1 MRHWLPP
8 TFLLFYFLFYFIN
21 VESIELDFWSA
32 EELMNARTLPGILGV
47 LGLAAILLQ
56 LAVQYIN
63 PSKPVSNTIDHDSNI
78 SLSELQATQNDASN
92 QSRPQR
98 LFGGLRQ
105 RPLETHGRT
114 LALVAF
120 FLVYIFLIDELG
132 FTIASIAFL
141 LIAPWLL
148 GHKRSLTRIGV
159 SLGIPLGL
167 AVLFDLLGI
176 YLPSGQWLG

>member
-32 EELMNARTLPGILGV
+32 EELMNARTLPGILGA
-47 LGLAAILLQ
+47 LGFAAILLQ

-63 PSKPVSNTIDHDSNI
+63 PWTTASGTTRNDSSIRPSKR
-78 SLSELQATQNDASN
+78 QAKQNDPSN
-92 QSRPQR
+92 RTRTQHLFEGSPHRPFER
-98 LFGGLRQ
+98 
-105 RPLETHGRT
+105 HVRT

-120 FLVYIFLIDELG
+120 FLVYIFLINILS
-132 FTIASIAFL
+132 FTIASIVFL
-141 LIAPWLL
+141 LIAPWLI
-148 GHKRSLTRIGV
+148 GHKQTLTCIGV
-159 SLGIPLGL
+159 SLGVPLVL

>member
-8 TFLLFYFLFYFIN
+8 TFLLFYFLFYFIS

-32 EELMNARTLPGILGV
+32 EELMNARTLPGMLGV

-56 LAVQYIN
+56 LATQSIN
-63 PSKPVSNTIDHDSNI
+63 PSKPVSGTTRHDSNI
-78 SLSELQATQNDASN
+78 SLSELQAKQNGASN
-92 QSRPQR
+92 QTHTQR
-98 LFGGLRQ
+98 LFEGLRQ

-114 LALVAF
+114 LALAAF
-120 FLVYIFLIDELG
+120 FLVYISLIDGLG
-132 FTIASIAFL
+132 FTIASVVFL

-148 GHKRSLTRIGV
+148 GHQRPLTSIGV